1 MMNLRVVLV
10 EPLYDG
16 NIGSVARSMKNFGFD
31 QLVLVNPCRIDDFG
45 NAMASHAKDILD
57 KAKVVSTL
65 EEAVRESSLVIGT
78 TGKRLDDEHKH
89 LRLHI
94 REPWLTPAQ
103 LVDKLN
109 GKDCEVALL
118 LGRETWGLTNQEL
131 QLCNL
136 LVSIPT
142 SDLYPVMNIAQAA
155 TILLY
160 ELSRVETLDRLQ
172 ASARSLLKE
181 INYPIHKREFRMTMF
196 KRIFGRA
203 ELTEREAN
211 TLLGMLK
218 LLRWQ
223 VSDHK
228 RQGNIIK
235 QSEGSSTSCS
245 CSQNQP

>member
-1 MMNLRVVLV
+1 
-10 EPLYDG
+10 
-16 NIGSVARSMKNFGFD
+16 
-31 QLVLVNPCRIDDFG
+31 
-45 NAMASHAKDILD
+45 
-57 KAKVVSTL
+57 
-65 EEAVRESSLVIGT
+65 
-78 TGKRLDDEHKH
+78 
-89 LRLHI
+89 
-94 REPWLTPAQ
+94 
-103 LVDKLN
+103 
-109 GKDCEVALL
+109 
-118 LGRETWGLTNQEL
+118 
-131 QLCNL
+131 
-136 LVSIPT
+136 
-142 SDLYPVMNIAQAA
+142 
-155 TILLY
+155 LLY
-160 ELSRVETLDRLQ
+160 ELSRVEPGGIALAGPETLDRLQ